1 MTHFDEYHFDEWE
14 FIEHFHPDY
23 NCDMIAWIDDIDQ
36 ILSGDYDPNGIA
48 AQSEYT
54 TWTNDELKNER
65 NRMTAIVL
73 REAME
78 NYIRENLPHKLCEE

>member
-14 FIEHFHPDY
+14 FIEHFHPNY

-36 ILSGDYDPNGIA
+36 LLSGDYDPNGIA
-48 AQSEYT
+48 AQSEYA
-54 TWTNDELKNER
+54 TWSKEDLENER

-78 NYIRENLPHKLCEE
+78 NYIKENLPHIIPA